1 MASAS
6 ASRLYPLSP
15 SRRTV
20 LARLRVLGIGA
31 SLALCTLHVGHALAK
46 DPVERAREL
55 FHDAE
60 EAERRKEFASAL
72 SQFRAVGEIRMTP
85 SVRFHIAHCEAELGQ
100 LAAAQAD
107 YETAKKEAEAKNQRE
122 TANAADKA
130 LLTLVPRVPKIIIH
144 CPRPGCGVRLDGK
157 LLDPEKWKTTIS
169 VDPGAHVVEAFAEG
183 APTFRKELAL
193 KEREVARVDAEL
205 PEKDPAKVV
214 PPSPSVVVIPMGP
227 SSAPPASTAPPKA
240 PPPPPAVSTRSE
252 LPPADEEP
260 RPKKSRVPA
269 ILATAGAGA
278 FLGAGIATFFV
289 AGSAQSDGEVSC
301 RELIA
306 CDRSKRSVRAWDAVS
321 LGSFIAAGGL
331 GTLAVILW
339 VTSSSSGSS
348 KAQLQITPTSIS
360 ATGHF

>member
-1 MASAS
+1 VASAS
-6 ASRLYPLSP
+6 ASRLYPLSLGT
-15 SRRTV
+15 RRT
-20 LARLRVLGIGA
+20 LGVGA
-31 SLALCTLHVGHALAK
+31 FLVLCTLRAGDALAK

-100 LAAAQAD
+100 LAAAQTD

-130 LLTLVPRVPKIIIH
+130 LLTLVPRVPKIMVH
-144 CPRPGCGVRLDGK
+144 CTRPGCGVRLDGK
-157 LLDPEKWKTTIS
+157 LLDPEKWKAPIS

-183 APTFRKELAL
+183 APTYRKELTL

-227 SSAPPASTAPPKA
+227 SSAPPTSTAPPKTT
-240 PPPPPAVSTRSE
+240 PPPAATVSHGSE

-260 RPKKSRVPA
+260 RAKKSRVPA
-269 ILATAGAGA
+269 ILATGGAA
-278 FLGAGIATFFV
+278 LFLGTGIATFLV
-289 AGSAQSDGEVSC
+289 AGSAQSDGEASC
-301 RELIA
+301 RELLA

-339 VTSSSSGSS
+339 VTSSSSGST

>member
-6 ASRLYPLSP
+6 ATRLYPLNL
-15 SRRTV
+15 RT
-20 LARLRVLGIGA
+20 RA
-31 SLALCTLHVGHALAK
+31 SLHALGVGALVVFCTLRAGDALAK

-107 YETAKKEAEAKNQRE
+107 YETAKKEADAKNQRE

-130 LLTLVPRVPKIIIH
+130 LLTLAPRVPKIIVR
-144 CPRPGCGVRLDGK
+144 CARVGCGVRLDGK
-157 LLDPEKWKTTIS
+157 LVDPEKWKTALS
-169 VDPGAHVVEAFAEG
+169 VDPGAHVVEAFVEG
-183 APTFRKELAL
+183 APTFRKELTL
-193 KEREVARVDAEL
+193 KERETAKVDAEL

-227 SSAPPASTAPPKA
+227 FTAPPASTAPPKTA
-240 PPPPPAVSTRSE
+240 PPPAATTSHNAE
-252 LPPADEEP
+252 LPPPDEEP
-260 RPKKSRVPA
+260 HPKKSRLPA
-269 ILATAGAGA
+269 ILATGGAA
-278 FLGAGIATFFV
+278 VFLGTGIATFLV
-289 AGSAQSDGEVSC
+289 AGSAQTDGEATC
-301 RELIA
+301 REFIA
-306 CDRSKRSVRAWDAVS
+306 CDRSKRAVRAWDAVS

-339 VTSSSSGSS
+339 VTSSSSGST